1 MRICNLS
8 LFELVTEHKM
18 TLASA
23 FADPQ
28 LIKGH
33 LLHYCKGLIT
43 SIINNCVLIELYFQC
58 VPSGKEDLNHHI

>member
-43 SIINNCVLIELYFQC
+43 SIINNCVLVELYFQGI
-58 VPSGKEDLNHHI
+58 PSGKEDLNHHI